1 MLFNILT
8 GFTTVVASNAQHLP
22 RVDSAPLSQE
32 FALDAYPAGSW
43 GAHTL
48 EHSAALAA
56 APGAHRT
63 LSRVLR
69 DVAVRESDAYHLAY
83 GLASLMNRWND
94 GEFEL
99 DDASPRAEL
108 LSIDL
113 PAITPHGMYPMSP
126 FQEAYTALVND
137 GRPGNT
143 SRLSP
148 VLEAKSDT
156 AQTPAHSRGGPARLD
171 MVYPDRTLVA
181 RCACGVH
188 SAPLA
193 TLSVA
198 ALPDRRLTR
207 QALGRWASA
216 VQWRNFVAAL
226 ETVPAPAKHDPQ
238 VPNGAVI
245 DSHVKS
251 TDTSLD
257 QACSAPTST
266 STIEEDGHK
275 QQRFEHLLDAWARVL
290 AASGITVTNL
300 AGNVPTD
307 DLAPPKPHLMALAL
321 AGGTHTVD
329 FAACYPHVD
338 ELASTARA
346 LLAEDECSA
355 ASNALARA
363 LGFAAS
369 CAQSG
374 GGPFSLAVVGT
385 KLARVVAV
393 SPDVLA
399 VELIPDDEAER
410 DDEVDS
416 MVQSST
422 GSDLTDDHDEDDDD
436 DDSSVAPPLPL
447 PQVLDVHALLSSRT
461 LFARLPH
468 DLFYTDP
475 ADGAAYDP
483 ASLLTDECGPAATE
497 PPCMLGSDCPRA
509 AAQTA
514 DLHLPAVQRVYDLFR
529 AAILALGSTSRT
541 AHLPPP
547 QFPAGPTA
555 DTVLAVAG
563 ASRRAEAEKADLRR
577 GRALT
582 MDKFRRWLA
591 GVRESPP
598 ATRGA
603 VPRALEAAGVL
614 VLGVHPAAMDALLQ
628 GR

>member
-1 MLFNILT
+1 
-8 GFTTVVASNAQHLP
+8 
-22 RVDSAPLSQE
+22 
-32 FALDAYPAGSW
+32 
-43 GAHTL
+43 
-48 EHSAALAA
+48 
-56 APGAHRT
+56 
-63 LSRVLR
+63 
-69 DVAVRESDAYHLAY
+69 
-83 GLASLMNRWND
+83 
-94 GEFEL
+94 
-99 DDASPRAEL
+99 
-108 LSIDL
+108 
-113 PAITPHGMYPMSP
+113 
-126 FQEAYTALVND
+126 
-137 GRPGNT
+137 
-143 SRLSP
+143 
-148 VLEAKSDT
+148 
-156 AQTPAHSRGGPARLD
+156 
-171 MVYPDRTLVA
+171 
-181 RCACGVH
+181 
-188 SAPLA
+188 
-193 TLSVA
+193 
-198 ALPDRRLTR
+198 
-207 QALGRWASA
+207 
-216 VQWRNFVAAL
+216 
-226 ETVPAPAKHDPQ
+226 
-238 VPNGAVI
+238 
-245 DSHVKS
+245 
-251 TDTSLD
+251 
-257 QACSAPTST
+257 
-266 STIEEDGHK
+266 
-275 QQRFEHLLDAWARVL
+275 
-290 AASGITVTNL
+290 
-300 AGNVPTD
+300 
-307 DLAPPKPHLMALAL
+307 MALAL

-483 ASLLTDECGPAATE
+483 VSLLTDECGPAATE

-563 ASRRAEAEKADLRR
+563 ASRRAEAEKGESRLAPGPGVGEERKVCSRPAADLRR

>member
-1 MLFNILT
+1 MYSEMYSDDHQPPQYAPFAQTPPATHEGYAAYAAIPPATSPGVQSLLSLQCSST
-8 GFTTVVASNAQHLP
+8 SSPASPLSLPATLSTSPASTLHL
-22 RVDSAPLSQE
+22 SYFSTLSPLSPLAKSQE

-171 MVYPDRTLVA
+171 MVHPDRTLVA

-245 DSHVKS
+245 DSHVVS
-251 TDTSLD
+251 TGMWGGERTLRPVLRGSEIAVVRGRLGLRLM
-257 QACSAPTST
+257 A
-266 STIEEDGHK
+266 EVDGH
-275 QQRFEHLLDAWARVL
+275 
-290 AASGITVTNL
+290 
-300 AGNVPTD
+300 
-307 DLAPPKPHLMALAL
+307 
-321 AGGTHTVD
+321 
-329 FAACYPHVD
+329 
-338 ELASTARA
+338 
-346 LLAEDECSA
+346 
-355 ASNALARA
+355 
-363 LGFAAS
+363 
-369 CAQSG
+369 
-374 GGPFSLAVVGT
+374 
-385 KLARVVAV
+385 VA
-393 SPDVLA
+393 
-399 VELIPDDEAER
+399 
-410 DDEVDS
+410 
-416 MVQSST
+416 
-422 GSDLTDDHDEDDDD
+422 
-436 DDSSVAPPLPL
+436 
-447 PQVLDVHALLSSRT
+447 
-461 LFARLPH
+461 
-468 DLFYTDP
+468 
-475 ADGAAYDP
+475 
-483 ASLLTDECGPAATE
+483 
-497 PPCMLGSDCPRA
+497 
-509 AAQTA
+509 
-514 DLHLPAVQRVYDLFR
+514 
-529 AAILALGSTSRT
+529 
-541 AHLPPP
+541 
-547 QFPAGPTA
+547 
-555 DTVLAVAG
+555 
-563 ASRRAEAEKADLRR
+563 
-577 GRALT
+577 
-582 MDKFRRWLA
+582 
-591 GVRESPP
+591 
-598 ATRGA
+598 
-603 VPRALEAAGVL
+603 
-614 VLGVHPAAMDALLQ
+614 
-628 GR
+628 